1 MTEIRKV
8 CSSNAMELI
17 GNKKKRKKSGKF
29 TEELKVN
36 NISLNNQQIKKTRKY
51 FEVIENKYE
60 TC

>member
-17 GNKKKRKKSGKF
+17 GNKKKSGKF